1 MKHVSLLFRAHSI
14 PSAATRSCK
23 MSRESAVPMI
33 HTVLY
38 RHTLMVTP
46 RLDRSHLMSE
56 RVRPYYWNLIDAL
69 QQILA
74 H

>member
-1 MKHVSLLFRAHSI
+1 
-14 PSAATRSCK
+14 
-23 MSRESAVPMI
+23 MI